1 MNPQPST
8 CSTQRNW
15 KVLYRAAIFETNKRI
30 VSQRVSQAEDAV
42 IARTRELF
50 YQPGTMEERDE
61 LDDAL
66 YALHA
71 LRTSWGHLSGV
82 N

>member
-1 MNPQPST
+1 MNPLPST
-8 CSTQRNW
+8 CSTQKSW
-15 KVLYRAAIFETNKRI
+15 KVLYRAAILENNKSI

-50 YQPGTMEERDE
+50 YQPTSMEERDE

-66 YALHA
+66 YALRA
-71 LRTSWGHLSGV
+71 FRTAWEHLEAA
-82 N
+82 